1 MLNTQVVGLLE
12 DIKMGKVYRIDFLK
26 IGVILIILSC
36 TSSCGQKGPLYYPD
50 KDKASSLDSHNIT

>member
-12 DIKMGKVYRIDFLK
+12 DIKMDKVYRIDFLK

-36 TSSCGQKGPLYYPD
+36 ASSCGQKGPLYYPN
-50 KDKASSLDSHNIT
+50 KDKVSSLDSHNIT

>member
-50 KDKASSLDSHNIT
+50 KDKASSLSSHNIT

>member
-1 MLNTQVVGLLE
+1 MLNTQAVGLLE
-12 DIKMGKVYRIDFLK
+12 DTEMDRVYRIDFLK
-26 IGVILIILSC
+26 IGVIFIILSC